1 MKDLLRL
8 MQIHQLTAMV
18 RKHVFLLG
26 ALAASFSVQV
36 QTAVIDITGDTAAGG
51 ACNSRG
57 GAALLGLGVAF
68 LGWHRLQ
75 QYKIGHFLRDSHI
88 QYG

>member
-1 MKDLLRL
+1 
-8 MQIHQLTAMV
+8 MV

-36 QTAVIDITGDTAAGG
+36 QTAMIDITGGTAAGG

-57 GAALLGLGVAF
+57 GVALLGFGVAF
-68 LGWHRLQ
+68 LGWQRLQ

-88 QYG
+88 QFG